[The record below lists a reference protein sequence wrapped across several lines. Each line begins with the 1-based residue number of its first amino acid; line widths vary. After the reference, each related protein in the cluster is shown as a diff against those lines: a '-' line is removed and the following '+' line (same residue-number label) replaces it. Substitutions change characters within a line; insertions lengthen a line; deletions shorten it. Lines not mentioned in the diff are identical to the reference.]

1 MAYKVCLLDSDPA
14 YQRALMEYLNLRAA
28 IPIQLYVFSN
38 PVVYQTFREHER
50 PALLLVGDS
59 YVDCLDAEDC
69 PVLVLTANRENI
81 GRDRYFFRY
90 QSAEQLTAEMLK
102 MVDAERE
109 CRIEEGVFLAVYS
122 PLGRC
127 GKTTFA
133 RELCR
138 RYPNSLYV
146 NWEGIPAQLEE
157 GGIGSWMLYC
167 MKSRNAECFSYLQE
181 QGCRELPPPESYQ
194 DIRQMEAQDIQWLQ
208 QEIRKRRLYK
218 RVVFDIGGLALAGY
232 AVLKAFDKVFVP
244 VLKDTVSEKKVK
256 VFEQMLQQEQ
266 VVLPGLQYISQ
277 EEMNAGALTG
287 MQER

>member
-14 YQRALMEYLNLRAA
+14 YQRALMEYLNLRAT

-38 PVVYQTFREHER
+38 PVVYQAFRERER

-59 YVDCLDAEDC
+59 YADCLDAEAC
-69 PVLVLTANRENI
+69 PVLVLTTKRENI
-81 GRDRYFFRY
+81 GRDRYLFRY
-90 QSAEQLTAEMLK
+90 QSAEQLTEAMLK
-102 MVDAERE
+102 ILDVNRE
-109 CRIEEGVFLAVYS
+109 CGIEDGVFLAVYS

-146 NWEGIPAQLEE
+146 NWEGIPAQMEE
-157 GGIGSWMLYC
+157 GGIGSWVLYC
-167 MKSRNAECFSYLQE
+167 MKSRNEECFSYLQE
-181 QGCRELPPPESYQ
+181 QGCHKLPPPESFQ

-208 QEIRKRRLYK
+208 QEIKKRRLYE
-218 RVVFDIGGLALAGY
+218 RVVFDIGGLVLAGY

-266 VVLPGLQYISQ
+266 VVLPGLQYISR
-277 EEMNAGALTG
+277 EEMNAEALTG
-287 MQER
+287 M